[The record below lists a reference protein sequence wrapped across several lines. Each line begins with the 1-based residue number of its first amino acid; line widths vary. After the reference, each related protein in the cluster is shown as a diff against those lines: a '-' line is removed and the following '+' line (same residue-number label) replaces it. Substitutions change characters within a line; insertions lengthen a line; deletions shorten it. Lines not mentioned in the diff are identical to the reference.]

1 MSLNKFSKALFFCTM
16 CHVLCTMY
24 YVPAW
29 AKVVEKVVAVVNQE
43 VITRYDLD
51 RAMAPMLAEGQQAT
65 RSPEDLAALRRQVLE
80 NLVHQKLLEQEIIK
94 SDIEVTDSDLQRA
107 IAGILQKNGI
117 TVELLREELSA
128 KGISFESYKEQ
139 IRTQVRQAKFIQ
151 QNLASQVQIT
161 SQDVQNYRRQ
171 HNLPPEQNDD
181 LLWQLLFNERL
192 DQEIHN
198 YVLRLR
204 KKAYV
209 EIRSADHES

>member
-1 MSLNKFSKALFFCTM
+1 MY
-16 CHVLCTMY
+16 HVLCTMY
-24 YVPAW
+24 SVPAW
-29 AKVVEKVVAVVNQE
+29 AKIVEKAVAVVNSD
-43 VITRYDLD
+43 VITLYDLD
-51 RAMAPMLAEGQQAT
+51 RAMAPMLAEGQH
-65 RSPEDLAALRRQVLE
+65 RPPEELAALRKQVLE
-80 NLVHQKLLEQEIIK
+80 NLVHQKLLEQEIAK
-94 SDIEVTDSDLQRA
+94 SDIEVADADLQRA
-107 IAGILQKNGI
+107 IAGILQKNAI
-117 TVELLREELSA
+117 TVELLRQELST

-171 HNLPPEQNDD
+171 HNISAEQSDE

-209 EIRSADHES
+209 EIKE